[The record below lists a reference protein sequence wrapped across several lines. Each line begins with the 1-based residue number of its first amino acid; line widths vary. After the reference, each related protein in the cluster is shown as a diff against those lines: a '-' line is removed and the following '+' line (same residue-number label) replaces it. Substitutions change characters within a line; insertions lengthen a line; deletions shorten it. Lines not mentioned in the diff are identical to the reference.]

1 MSLRLTKLQ
10 NSYTLTNEFIL
21 KKCILAANR
30 RTLSFIYDIG
40 IRITDFALKCIAPFN
55 EKIKAGVI
63 GRKNTFKTLE
73 NALNKN
79 DKTLWF
85 HCASLG
91 EYEQGLPVFKAL
103 KNYYNNHKIV
113 LSFFSPSGYEIRKN
127 SLIANVV
134 VYLPIDTQKNAK
146 RFLNIVNPEL
156 TVFVKYDIWP
166 NFLNELKTRKG
177 RAILISAAFREHQ
190 SYFKF
195 YGKALRKALFSFEHI
210 FTQNEASKTLLKSIG
225 YNKVTVSGDTRFDR
239 VYSQLELNNTLDFI
253 DAFKD
258 NKTCVVAGSTWPDDE
273 ELLINYINNTSMNT
287 KFIIAPHN
295 IKSHQIKN
303 IREKL
308 NKETVLF
315 SEKNNSSLKN
325 AQVFIVDTIGI
336 LSKIYSYANIAY
348 VGGAMGN
355 TGLHN
360 TLEPAVFGV
369 PIIIGKNHSKFYEA
383 KIMIDLGGLFSISNQ
398 EEFNTVLNELIKNKE
413 KRGQAGKQNSDFIKE
428 NKGAVIQILDY
439 LRI

>member
-1 MSLRLTKLQ
+1 M
-10 NSYTLTNEFIL
+10 
-21 KKCILAANR
+21 
-30 RTLSFIYDIG
+30 SFIYNLG
-40 IRITDFALKCIAPFN
+40 IRITDFTLKCIAPFN
-55 EKIKAGVI
+55 EKIEAGVI

-73 NALNKN
+73 NALNQN
-79 DKTLWF
+79 DKSIWF

-103 KNYYNNHKIV
+103 KNYYNDHKFV

-127 SLIANVV
+127 SLIADVV
-134 VYLPIDTQKNAK
+134 IYLPIDTQKNAK

-166 NFLNELKTRKG
+166 NFLNELKRRKR
-177 RAILISAAFREHQ
+177 RAILISAAFRENQ

-195 YGKALRKALFSFEHI
+195 YGKELRKALFTFEHI
-210 FTQNEASKTLLKSIG
+210 FTQNEVSKTLLKSIG

-273 ELLINYINNTSMNT
+273 ELLINYINNTSRNT

-295 IKSHQIKN
+295 IKPQQVKN
-303 IREKL
+303 IKENL

-336 LSKIYSYANIAY
+336 LSKIYNYSNIAY

-360 TLEPAVFGV
+360 ILEPAVFGV
-369 PIIIGKNHSKFYEA
+369 PIIIGKNHSKFSEA
-383 KIMIDLGGLFSISNQ
+383 KTMIDLGGLFSISNQ
-398 EEFNTVLNELIKNKE
+398 EEFNTILNELIKNKA
-413 KRGQAGKQNSDFIKE
+413 KRHGAGKQNSDFVKE
-428 NKGAVIQILDY
+428 NKGAVIQILNY